1 MSRAE
6 GTAPDAE
13 EGTSR
18 WRVLGER
25 SVYDSPWV
33 SLHLLDVVH
42 PDGHR

>member
-1 MSRAE
+1 VTAAE
-6 GTAPDAE
+6 GARPPDE
-13 EGTSR
+13 EGSSR

-25 SVYDSPWV
+25 SLYDSPWV